1 MKKSKLL
8 QTAQPQKMQL
18 ERREPSASGWL
29 LLADGALRS
38 SVGPRCEHE

>member
-8 QTAQPQKMQL
+8 KTAQPQKMQF
-18 ERREPSASGWL
+18 ERQEPSASGWL
-29 LLADGALRS
+29 LLADGAVQS